1 MLLIDNKREN
11 KQKNLNENN
20 IKQSQDSHLNQLPF
34 ISLENRSKIWVIQ
47 KGKLFGKVF
56 LTVIIAKPSQSRIMG
71 QRSSMRKFKI
81 GQYLTGMT
89 WHMTLLIRQE
99 NYWQLIKKRTL
110 KIYSDMF
117 LRFCRMA
124 GHWVSSQEI
133 SQDKHTEYE
142 FWDFTNATYFLRFL
156 ELILPTI
163 SFL

>member
-34 ISLENRSKIWVIQ
+34 ISLENRTKIWVIQ

-89 WHMTLLIRQE
+89 
-99 NYWQLIKKRTL
+99 
-110 KIYSDMF
+110 
-117 LRFCRMA
+117 
-124 GHWVSSQEI
+124 
-133 SQDKHTEYE
+133 
-142 FWDFTNATYFLRFL
+142 
-156 ELILPTI
+156 
-163 SFL
+163 